1 MECLEGAKAHCTYC
15 PAVSVFVAHEL
26 LALQVRD
33 GSIEVRPRLVALDV
47 QDSKAHFSDGTSVH
61 VRLLDTVTAYKR
73 LYE

>member
-1 MECLEGAKAHCTYC
+1 M
-15 PAVSVFVAHEL
+15 FVAHEL